1 MKTFIYKN
9 ERNQRLDDNT
19 KKAKKLFRAG
29 VYNLFAIAGRITFIC
44 MKYGRQWVRVIF
56 TR

>member
-44 MKYGRQWVRVIF
+44 MNYGRQ
-56 TR
+56 